1 MRKLWSTKRAAAVGG
16 LALTMSLAAG
26 IGLASAQPDLTPLI
40 NTTCSYPQIVAALN
54 AQAPDLAQQLNDH
67 PQAQAKLKQFLAMPI
82 DQRQQMVQQVLAAHP
97 QWQSTIDQKAGTS
110 EGQQIMQVASTCHNY

>member
-1 MRKLWSTKRAAAVGG
+1 MRNLWSTKRAAAVGS
-16 LALTMSLAAG
+16 LVLMMSTAG
-26 IGLASAQPDLTPLI
+26 IGLASAQPDLSPLI
-40 NTTCSYPQIVAALN
+40 NTTCSYPQIAAALN

-97 QWQSTIDQKAGTS
+97 QWQGTIDQQAGTS
-110 EGQQIMQVASTCHNY
+110 EGQQIMQVANTCHNY

>member
-1 MRKLWSTKRAAAVGG
+1 MRNLWSTKRAAAVGS
-16 LALTMSLAAG
+16 LVLMMSTAG
-26 IGLASAQPDLTPLI
+26 IGLASAQPDLSPLI
-40 NTTCSYPQIVAALN
+40 NTTCSYPQIAAALN

-97 QWQSTIDQKAGTS
+97 QWQGTIDQQAGTS
-110 EGQQIMQVASTCHNY
+110 EGQQIMQVANTGHNY